1 MTTDDSA
8 KDTRRRFEQWARNP
22 SCAANTV
29 SAILNV
35 RMADVAKAEG
45 GTIPFGQ
52 SPFALARGQAFER
65 RIFKNDAEILRA
77 ELEAQAVLAPKSRG
91 FADFRFRQSGGP
103 FQRIDDARKA
113 TDDWL
118 HEVAAGKHEGCIAAG
133 ACIRIPGGGM
143 LPHAD
148 LCIDA
153 LAVRHEQGHPGLV
166 IGEIKVYPDRGGH
179 TDPVQLATSRAQAG
193 LYVHGLR
200 VTLAQQNLAG
210 RVAVLD
216 SGFLALSRSGSNRLS
231 VRCDEDFGGQAMRAK
246 VGLQALAALSKKLS
260 VSSENLISEVQS
272 AAVDYCEACVSFC
285 ERADRCRDEAAHQGK
300 ASILGDDVRRFLD
313 GISLGR
319 VGELMAGSE
328 PLNDHEREVVRQL
341 RMAGHSDGQ

>member
-1 MTTDDSA
+1 MKDDSA

-65 RIFKNDAEILRA
+65 RIFKNDADILRT
-77 ELEAQAVLAPKSRG
+77 ELEAQAVLSPKSKG
-91 FADFRFRQSGGP
+91 FADFRFRQGGGP
-103 FQRIDDARKA
+103 FQRIDDARHA
-113 TDDWL
+113 TTDWL
-118 HEVAAGKHEGCIAAG
+118 KEVAAGSREGCIAAG
-133 ACIRIPGGGM
+133 ACIRLPGGGM

-153 LAVRHEQGHPGLV
+153 LAVRHDAGHPGLV

-200 VTLAQQNLAG
+200 VTLAQQNLADQI
-210 RVAVLD
+210 AVSD
-216 SGFLALSRSGSNRLS
+216 RGFLALSRSGSNRLS
-231 VRCDEDFGGQAMRAK
+231 VRCDEDFAGQAMRAK
-246 VGLQALAALSKKLS
+246 VGLQALATLSTKLS
-260 VSSENLISEVQS
+260 ARKGDAIGEVQ
-272 AAVDYCEACVSFC
+272 AASVDYCEACVSFC

-313 GISLGR
+313 DISLDR
-319 VGELMAGSE
+319 VGELMAGLE
-328 PLNDHEREVVRQL
+328 PANDHEREVVRQL
-341 RMAGHSDGQ
+341 KMAGHCDGQ